1 MPNLN
6 SRPKVYVTRQIPPP
20 GLDLLAEQCDVT
32 VHSDEMPPSRSEILK
47 QIRGKDGLLCMLTD
61 RVDAAVI
68 DAASTLKVVSS
79 FSVGVD
85 HIDVPEATRRGVYI
99 TYTPGVLTDATA
111 DLAFALLM
119 AAARRIAEGDHY
131 VRSGSW
137 KAGWSPTMLLGESVY
152 GKTLGVVGLGRI
164 GEAVAKR
171 ASGFRMKVL
180 YYSRR
185 RSPEKERGLGV
196 DYSPLDALLKESDF
210 VSLHIPLTGET
221 RHLINRER
229 LKSMKRNA
237 ILINTSRGP
246 VVDED
251 ALDEALENRWI
262 AGAGLDVFSAEP
274 LPKNSPF
281 LRLRNVVLVP
291 HIGSATNEARQRM
304 SEISAKNLLAV
315 LKGEEPPYLFNPD
328 VKKIRPLSDAKVL

>member
-1 MPNLN
+1 M
-6 SRPKVYVTRQIPPP
+6 
-20 GLDLLAEQCDVT
+20 T
-32 VHSDEMPPSRSEILK
+32 VHSGETPPSREEILK

-85 HIDVPEATRRGVYI
+85 HIDVPEATRRGVYV

-119 AAARRIAEGDHY
+119 AAARRIAEADEY
-131 VRSGSW
+131 VRSWSW
-137 KAGWSPTMLLGESVY
+137 KAGWSPTMLLGEGVY

-164 GEAVAKR
+164 GAAVAKR
-171 ASGFRMKVL
+171 ASGFQMKVL

-185 RSPEKERGLGV
+185 RSPEKERTLGV
-196 DYSPLDALLKESDF
+196 EYRPLDALLKESDF
-210 VSLHIPLTGET
+210 VSLHIPLTEET

-237 ILINTSRGP
+237 ILINTARGP

-251 ALDEALENRWI
+251 ALAEVLENRWI

-274 LPKNSPF
+274 LPTDSPF
-281 LRLRNVVLVP
+281 MRLRNVVLAP
-291 HIGSATNEARQRM
+291 HIGSATNETRQLM

-315 LKGEEPPYLFNPD
+315 LNGEEPPHLFNPD
-328 VKKIRPLSDAKVL
+328 VKKIRPLSEAKMP

>member
-1 MPNLN
+1 
-6 SRPKVYVTRQIPPP
+6 
-20 GLDLLAEQCDVT
+20 
-32 VHSDEMPPSRSEILK
+32 
-47 QIRGKDGLLCMLTD
+47 MLTD

-68 DAASTLKVVSS
+68 DAASTLKVVAS

-85 HIDVPEATRRGVYI
+85 HIDVPEATRRGVYV

-119 AAARRIAEGDHY
+119 AAARRIAEADEY

-137 KAGWSPTMLLGESVY
+137 KAGWSPAMLLGEGVY

-164 GEAVAKR
+164 GAAVAKR

-180 YYSRR
+180 YYSRL
-185 RSPEKERGLGV
+185 RSPEKERMLGV
-196 DYSPLDALLKESDF
+196 EYRPLDALLKESDF
-210 VSLHIPLTGET
+210 VSLHIPLTEET
-221 RHLINRER
+221 RHFINRER

-237 ILINTSRGP
+237 ILINTARGP

-251 ALDEALENRWI
+251 ALAEALENRWI

-274 LPKNSPF
+274 LPTDSPF
-281 LRLRNVVLVP
+281 MRLRTVVLAP
-291 HIGSATNEARQRM
+291 HIGSATNETRQLM

-315 LKGEEPPYLFNPD
+315 LKGEEPPHLFNPD
-328 VKKIRPLSDAKVL
+328 VKKIRSLSEAKML

>member
-6 SRPKVYVTRQIPPP
+6 SRPKIYVTRQIPPP
-20 GLDLLAEQCDVT
+20 GLDILAEHCDVT
-32 VHSDEMPPSRSEILK
+32 VHSDEKPPSRDEILR

-61 RVDAAVI
+61 RVDAAII
-68 DAASTLKVVSS
+68 DAASKLRVVSS

-119 AAARRIAEGDHY
+119 AAARRIAEADQY
-131 VRSGSW
+131 VRSGRW
-137 KAGWSPTMLLGESVY
+137 KAGWSPTILLGEGVY

-171 ASGFRMKVL
+171 ALGFRMRVL

-185 RSPEKERGLGV
+185 RSPEKEMELGV
-196 DYSPLDALLKESDF
+196 EYCPLDALLKESDF
-210 VSLHIPLTGET
+210 VSLHIPLTEET
-221 RHLINRER
+221 RRLIDRER

-237 ILINTSRGP
+237 ILINTARGP

-251 ALDEALENRWI
+251 ALAEALEKRWI

-274 LPKNSPF
+274 LPAGSPF
-281 LRLRNVVLVP
+281 LKLRNVVLAP
-291 HIGSATNEARQRM
+291 HIGSATNETRRRM
-304 SEISAKNLLAV
+304 SEISARNLLAV
-315 LKGEEPPYLFNPD
+315 LKGEEPPHLFNPD
-328 VKKIRPLSDAKVL
+328 VKKIRPLSKTKML